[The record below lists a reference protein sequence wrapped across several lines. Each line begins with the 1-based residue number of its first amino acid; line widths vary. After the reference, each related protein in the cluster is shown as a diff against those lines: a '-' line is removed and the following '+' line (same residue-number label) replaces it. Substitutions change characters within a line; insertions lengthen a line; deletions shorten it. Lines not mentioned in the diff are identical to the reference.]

1 MTKYWVK
8 PIPEQRFLQPD
19 IKRSIYVR
27 RKNWI
32 SHGISVSK
40 VLPTE
45 GTLPKFEITAQGSG
59 KIAGVDVQFMG
70 TYHAEMKANGSMY
83 GECPN
88 SAILMAADGIATLR
102 ASGVGRTEPDGS
114 TKFRG
119 IVYIETT
126 APSLMSLNGKAIVQ
140 EYDVDAAGNANWEM
154 WHWA

>member
-1 MTKYWVK
+1 MLGEKIGSASAT
-8 PIPEQRFLQPD
+8 P
-19 IKRSIYVR
+19 
-27 RKNWI
+27 
-32 SHGISVSK
+32 VSK

-70 TYHAEMKANGSMY
+70 TYHAEMKADGSMY

-88 SAILMAADGIATLR
+88 SAILMAADGVATLR

-140 EYDVDAAGNANWEM
+140 EYDVDAAGDANWEM

>member
-1 MTKYWVK
+1 MLGEKLGSMTAT
-8 PIPEQRFLQPD
+8 
-19 IKRSIYVR
+19 
-27 RKNWI
+27 
-32 SHGISVSK
+32 SVTK
-40 VLPTE
+40 VLPSE

-59 KIAGVDVQFMG
+59 TITGVPVQFMG
-70 TYHAEMKANGSMY
+70 TYHTEMRADGSIY

-88 SAILMAADGIATLR
+88 SALLMAADGVATLK

-119 IVYIETT
+119 IFYIETT

-140 EYDVDAAGNANWEM
+140 EYDVDAEGNATSEM

>member
-1 MTKYWVK
+1 MLGEKLGSMTAT
-8 PIPEQRFLQPD
+8 
-19 IKRSIYVR
+19 
-27 RKNWI
+27 
-32 SHGISVSK
+32 SVTK
-40 VLPTE
+40 VLPSD

-59 KIAGVDVQFMG
+59 TITGVPVQFMG
-70 TYHAEMKANGSMY
+70 TYQTEMRADGSMY

-88 SAILMAADGIATLR
+88 SALLMAADGVATLK

-119 IVYIETT
+119 IFYIETT

-140 EYDVDAAGNANWEM
+140 EYDVDAEGNATSEM

>member
-1 MTKYWVK
+1 MLGEKLGSMTAT
-8 PIPEQRFLQPD
+8 
-19 IKRSIYVR
+19 
-27 RKNWI
+27 
-32 SHGISVSK
+32 SVTK
-40 VLPTE
+40 VLPSE

-59 KIAGVDVQFMG
+59 TITGVPVQFMG
-70 TYHAEMKANGSMY
+70 TYQTEMRADGSMY

-88 SAILMAADGIATLR
+88 SSLLMATDGVATLR

-119 IVYIETT
+119 IFYIETT

-140 EYDVDAAGNANWEM
+140 EYDVDAEGNATSEM

>member
-1 MTKYWVK
+1 MLGKKIGSATAT
-8 PIPEQRFLQPD
+8 
-19 IKRSIYVR
+19 
-27 RKNWI
+27 
-32 SHGISVSK
+32 SVSK

-70 TYHAEMKANGSMY
+70 TYHAEMKADGSMY

-88 SAILMAADGIATLR
+88 SAVLMAADGVATLR
-102 ASGVGRTEPDGS
+102 ASGS

-126 APSLMSLNGKAIVQ
+126 VPSLMSLNGKAIVQ

>member
-1 MTKYWVK
+1 MLGEKLGSMTAT
-8 PIPEQRFLQPD
+8 
-19 IKRSIYVR
+19 
-27 RKNWI
+27 
-32 SHGISVSK
+32 SVTK
-40 VLPTE
+40 VLPSD

-59 KIAGVDVQFMG
+59 TITGVQVQFMG
-70 TYHAEMKANGSMY
+70 TYQTEMRADGSMY

-88 SAILMAADGIATLR
+88 SSLLMAADGVATLK

-119 IVYIETT
+119 IFYIETT

-140 EYDVDAAGNANWEM
+140 EYDVDAEGNATSEM

>member
-1 MTKYWVK
+1 MLGEKIGSATAT
-8 PIPEQRFLQPD
+8 
-19 IKRSIYVR
+19 
-27 RKNWI
+27 
-32 SHGISVSK
+32 SVSK

-70 TYHAEMKANGSMY
+70 TYHAEMKADGSMY

-88 SAILMAADGIATLR
+88 SAILMAADGVATLR

-126 APSLMSLNGKAIVQ
+126 APSLISLNGKAIVQ
-140 EYDVDAAGNANWEM
+140 EYDVE
-154 WHWA
+154 

>member
-1 MTKYWVK
+1 MLGEKMGSMTCTAA
-8 PIPEQRFLQPD
+8 
-19 IKRSIYVR
+19 
-27 RKNWI
+27 N
-32 SHGISVSK
+32 K
-40 VLPTE
+40 VLPTQ
-45 GTLPKFEITAQGSG
+45 GTLPKFEVAVQGSG
-59 KIAGVDVQFMG
+59 TLAGVQVQTMS
-70 TYHAEMKANGSMY
+70 TYYAEMRADGSMY

-88 SAILMAADGIATLR
+88 SAILMAADGVATLR